1 MAVHHRLEMLSD
13 AMRRADVPAGRTVVM
28 AARLSPAVGIG
39 TRDLRPL
46 DDGARVGGGRILP
59 ISITQPNALEVVTW
73 NTGEASDLRKVGNRS
88 HAEAQF
94 FEFIRDR
101 TFDSIEIEISHSP
114 CTACI
119 DMLAG
124 WLRKRME
131 SGTTFSKPTIRNV
144 GNRTYVGSPG
154 RNLPNVPA
162 VIRWGVLYDMP
173 PQATTWQYLSDLHKA
188 GWQLAAP
195 GNALPGG
202 TGSTPVHLL

>member
-1 MAVHHRLEMLSD
+1 MVACG
-13 AMRRADVPAGRTVVM
+13 APGCA
-28 AARLSPAVGIG
+28 AARTSTKRYLIHVAGYNLGLIMRLL
-39 TRDLRPL
+39 T
-46 DDGARVGGGRILP
+46 GAGAPRELRILP

-88 HAEAQF
+88 HAEF

-131 SGTTFSKPTIRNV
+131 SGTTFSKPTIRKV

-173 PQATTWQYLSDLHKA
+173 PQATTWQYLSDLYKA
-188 GWQLAAP
+188 GWQLWLP

>member
-1 MAVHHRLEMLSD
+1 MAVHHRLEMLSA

-39 TRDLRPL
+39 TRNLRPL

-94 FEFIRDR
+94 LSSSATGPSTASKSRSA
-101 TFDSIEIEISHSP
+101 TAHVP
-114 CTACI
+114 ACI

-124 WLRKRME
+124 WLRKR
-131 SGTTFSKPTIRNV
+131 IR
-144 GNRTYVGSPG
+144 
-154 RNLPNVPA
+154 A
-162 VIRWGVLYDMP
+162 VIGGRQKRGENCWC
-173 PQATTWQYLSDLHKA
+173 
-188 GWQLAAP
+188 AP
-195 GNALPGG
+195 HN
-202 TGSTPVHLL
+202 SH

>member
-1 MAVHHRLEMLSD
+1 
-13 AMRRADVPAGRTVVM
+13 
-28 AARLSPAVGIG
+28 VGIG

-131 SGTTFSKPTIRNV
+131 SGTTFSKPTIRKV
-144 GNRTYVGSPG
+144 GNRTYVG
-154 RNLPNVPA
+154 
-162 VIRWGVLYDMP
+162 
-173 PQATTWQYLSDLHKA
+173 
-188 GWQLAAP
+188 
-195 GNALPGG
+195 
-202 TGSTPVHLL
+202 

>member
-1 MAVHHRLEMLSD
+1 MLSD
-13 AMRRADVPAGRTVVM
+13 ALRRAAVPAGRTVVM

-59 ISITQPNALEVVTW
+59 ISITQPNALQVVAW

-131 SGTTFSKPTIRNV
+131 SGT
-144 GNRTYVGSPG
+144 
-154 RNLPNVPA
+154 NLLETDNQKS
-162 VIRWGVLYDMP
+162 RE
-173 PQATTWQYLSDLHKA
+173 SDLRGIAWKE
-188 GWQLAAP
+188 P
-195 GNALPGG
+195 SKCPGG
-202 TGSTPVHLL
+202 NSMGSAV